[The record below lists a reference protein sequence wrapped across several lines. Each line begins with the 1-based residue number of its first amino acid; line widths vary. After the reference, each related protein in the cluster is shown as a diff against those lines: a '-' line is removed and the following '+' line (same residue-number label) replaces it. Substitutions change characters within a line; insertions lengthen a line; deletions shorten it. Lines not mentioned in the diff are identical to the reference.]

1 MQWSQIMTDLKLN
14 TIHDRFPKQ
23 SKLIESLYL
32 KNPSFNS
39 LCHDYI
45 EIAEQVRQNRESDIS
60 ISEADLIELKKLLNE
75 LEQEMILYF
84 EEAHTA

>member
-1 MQWSQIMTDLKLN
+1 MQWSHIMADLNLN
-14 TIHDRFPKQ
+14 TIQDRFPQQ

-45 EIAEQVRQNRESDIS
+45 QIAEQVRQNRESDIS
-60 ISEADLIELKKLLNE
+60 ISKADLIELKKLLNE

-84 EEAHTA
+84 EEAQTA